1 MFDVV
6 GTPYL
11 QNSTFTGASTT
22 AWYLLA
28 EPTQLHA
35 IEAAFLNGQE
45 MPTVERAEAD
55 FDTLGI
61 MFRGWIDFGVQLG
74 EPRAAQMSKGAA

>member
-1 MFDVV
+1 MTRCWCSCDCFV
-6 GTPYL
+6 
-11 QNSTFTGASTT
+11 
-22 AWYLLA
+22 
-28 EPTQLHA
+28 QL
-35 IEAAFLNGQE
+35 
-45 MPTVERAEAD
+45 VERAEAD